1 MLRSAV
7 LALLCVEACH
17 AVVNVESC
25 GAVGDAT
32 ADNTNA
38 FRECAAKAPMD
49 DGILLVPGGT
59 YRTGAFNLSSNTI
72 LEVMGAI
79 AGVQNF
85 EGYPV
90 IPPLPSYGT
99 SRDCCVNRYQA
110 LIQTNNAQNI
120 TIRGPGSIDGGGEFW
135 WPQHKNNSLVNGRPK
150 LIELI
155 NTTDIEITGVTLQNP
170 AFWTLHPVYCKN
182 VWIHHIRINN
192 PADIGNTDGI
202 DPDSSANVL
211 IEHNSINCG
220 DDFIAMKSGMD
231 QYGRDVG
238 IPLTNVT
245 IRHNMFYA
253 GVSVSI
259 GSEVSGGV
267 SDIFIYNNT
276 LVGPVKYGVYM
287 KSAFSRG
294 GYVKNVLIQDHVLGL
309 VTKRHLYIDTNY
321 SSGAPNAPQ
330 LTVFENIRFVNFT
343 RSSTDG
349 RAVPG
354 ELQCFAAPY
363 ECTGIS
369 LDHVHLGATTGAW
382 SCENVIDIKTNDV
395 LPAGLSC

>member
-1 MLRSAV
+1 MFRSAV
-7 LALLCVEACH
+7 FALLCVEACH

-79 AGVQNF
+79 RAVQSLDAF
-85 EGYPV
+85 PV

-135 WPQHKNNSLVNGRPK
+135 WPQFKNKTLLNGRPK

-170 AFWTLHPVYCKN
+170 GFWTLHPVYCKN

-211 IEHNSINCG
+211 IEHNSISCG
-220 DDFIAMKSGMD
+220 DDVIAMKSGMD
-231 QYGRDVG
+231 QPGRDVG

-245 IRHNMFYA
+245 IRHNVFYA

-276 LVGPVKYGVYM
+276 LVGPLAFGAYL
-287 KSAFSRG
+287 KSAPSRG
-294 GYVKNVLIQDHVLGL
+294 GYIKNVLFQDHRIGEIKQTHL
-309 VTKRHLYIDTNY
+309 VIQTDYD
-321 SSGAPNAPQ
+321 SAPPAPQ
-330 LTVFENIRFVNFT
+330 MTVFENIRFVNVT
-343 RSSTDG
+343 RISTNS
-349 RAVPG
+349 AAAPG
-354 ELQCFAAPY
+354 TLNCFASPD
-363 ECTGIS
+363 ECTGVS
-369 LDHVHLGATTGAW
+369 LDHVHLGATSGSW
-382 SCENVIDIKTNDV
+382 DCKNVKGISLTDV
-395 LPAGLSC
+395 SPSGLTCS